1 MTKDH
6 EIIDKLFNHIS
17 TKLDWESKDNWTN
30 YHFSKLSDIIFKDVN
45 VLIST
50 DTLKRIVGKRSSLKP
65 YNPHAETKNA
75 LAKFIGYSNWGEFE
89 QNTESELKIH
99 PTSSTSSI
107 INEDNLSKKVYLG
120 QYFFIVLII
129 IIGLF
134 GLVYYYFNTLIIG
147 NISLEYDRK
156 NTPMMIKAQYIIDK
170 RFNNDSVWIDFGYNQ
185 QLNVNQDRVPIYLEN
200 LKGSLYH
207 SYLIPGLFIVKL
219 KTSKSTL
226 DSEVV
231 IVPSK
236 GWESFIKNPYVS
248 YTNLPKSENEKL
260 FCSEIDRAEWGL
272 QPHDDYCIEHINM
285 GNFSFDGDNFD
296 AEIKFKTGIS
306 TGSIACFDFK
316 LLFHGNQG
324 NPILLSFLEEGCN
337 QFQNLQVSDIV
348 KYGSKDN
355 TLHEL
360 SIRPDSSYI
369 LNISNHNKKMI
380 IELNKKKKYEID
392 YNLPIKNIV
401 GIKLNTKGR
410 GEIYYMKVWQNNQLK
425 INEEFMQESSM

>member
-1 MTKDH
+1 MVKDH
-6 EIIDKLFNHIS
+6 EIIDELFNFIS
-17 TKLDWESKDNWTN
+17 TKLDWESKESWTN
-30 YHFSKLSDIIFKDVN
+30 YHFNKLSDIIFKEVC

-50 DTLKRIVGKRSSLKP
+50 DTLKRIVGKRGSLKP

-75 LAKFIGYSNWGEFE
+75 LAKFIGYSNWEEFE
-89 QNTESELKIH
+89 HFIVNKLNNQSFESNNSVNKVYNVSKNPFLQKTIII
-99 PTSSTSSI
+99 TSI
-107 INEDNLSKKVYLG
+107 IV
-120 QYFFIVLII
+120 V
-129 IIGLF
+129 GLF
-134 GLVYYYFNTLIIG
+134 VFVFFYFNTSIKGSIL
-147 NISLEYDRK
+147 LEYDIK
-156 NTPMMIKAQYIIDK
+156 NTPMMVKAQYNIDK
-170 RFNNDSVWIDFGYNQ
+170 GLKNDSVWLDFGYNQ
-185 QLNVNQDRVPIYLEN
+185 QLNVNHDRVPIYLEN
-200 LKGSLYH
+200 SKGSLYH

-324 NPILLSFLEEGCN
+324 NPIFLSFLEEGCN
-337 QFQNLQVSDIV
+337 QFQNLQVSDVV
-348 KYGSKDN
+348 KFGNKDN
-355 TLHEL
+355 TLHGL
-360 SIRPDSSYI
+360 SIRPDSSYT
-369 LNISNHNKKMI
+369 LNISNHNKKMTI
-380 IELNKKKKYEID
+380 TLNKTKKYEIS
-392 YNLPIKNIV
+392 YHLPVQDIV

-410 GEIYYMKVWQNNQLK
+410 GEIYYMKVWQNNRLK
-425 INEEFMQESSM
+425 INEEFMKEPSL